1 MPGDEA
7 RFTFRLPADAAEAI
21 QLPDPAALKGGLLTF
36 RCGGRE
42 SAARIEDA
50 TADERGLLITMVISD
65 LDAPLPMGGGPASD
79 YSPVTYGP
87 PASPVVQTRSLTP
100 IYRAIFF

>member
-1 MPGDEA
+1 MADEES

-21 QLPDPAALKGGLLTF
+21 QLPDPAALKGSLLPF

-65 LDAPLPMGGGPASD
+65 LETPLPTGGAGPASA
-79 YSPVTYGP
+79 YPPVTYGP
-87 PASPVVQTRSLTP
+87 LSQADSADQEPNSYL
-100 IYRAIFF
+100 